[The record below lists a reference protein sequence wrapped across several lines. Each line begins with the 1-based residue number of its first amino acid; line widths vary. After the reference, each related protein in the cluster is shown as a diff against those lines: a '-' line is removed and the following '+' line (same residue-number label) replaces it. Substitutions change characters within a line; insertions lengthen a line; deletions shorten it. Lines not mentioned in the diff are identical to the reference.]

1 MSKAKQI
8 FDYLPGIWRLIRQTT
23 TPLEHWQNAGA
34 ECIKATGF
42 ASFIISYEDP
52 NLIIYSEKV
61 VIQSSNDDNKM
72 NGLEAKQKYKY
83 RFDGNAST
91 LTKYFSDDRLFYA
104 LDFSQS
110 ELNNEHCI
118 TTSASGTNQLTACGE
133 HLCIQDLYVANYI
146 FKSDQEFIV
155 KYSIRG
161 PKKFYEILNVYA
173 KCDPNKFSDLKIE
186 NEEIL

>member
-42 ASFIISYEDP
+42 ASFTISDENP

-61 VIQSSNDDNKM
+61 VIQTSNDGNKIS
-72 NGLEAKQKYKY
+72 GLEAKQKYKY
-83 RFDGNAST
+83 RFDGDAST

-110 ELNNEHCI
+110 ELNNEHV

-161 PKKFYEILNVYA
+161 PKKCYEILNEYE
-173 KCDPNKFSDLKIE
+173 KCDPNESCDVKIE
-186 NEEIL
+186 NGEII